1 MKRVAALAALLLFGS
16 AVPAFGQEFE
26 PRAYSASPV
35 DTSYAVVTYTN
46 SKGSVSLDPSLPLS
60 DVHASIGTIG
70 FSFTHTFRLGRRTG
84 SWAIALPYVS
94 GNATGTAHGMPGSLT
109 RDGFPDA
116 RARLGINLLG
126 RALTPAEFARR
137 KPSTTFGVSA
147 TLVAPTGT
155 YDPARL
161 INIGSNRWSLRPEIG
176 LEQPMGKWFADF
188 AAAIWFFG
196 RNADYFG
203 GQMLEQ
209 APLTIYQV
217 HTGYNFRPGQ
227 WLAVDWNRYTG
238 GATSA
243 NSAPAINEL
252 ANSRYGFAF
261 SQPIGPG
268 FSAKLAW
275 SHWLTG
281 QYGQNFS
288 TVGLQLQYRWFREG
302 TPGSP

>member
-116 RARLGINLLG
+116 RARLESISSDE
-126 RALTPAEFARR
+126 R
-137 KPSTTFGVSA
+137 
-147 TLVAPTGT
+147 
-155 YDPARL
+155 
-161 INIGSNRWSLRPEIG
+161 
-176 LEQPMGKWFADF
+176 
-188 AAAIWFFG
+188 
-196 RNADYFG
+196 
-203 GQMLEQ
+203 
-209 APLTIYQV
+209 
-217 HTGYNFRPGQ
+217 
-227 WLAVDWNRYTG
+227 
-238 GATSA
+238 
-243 NSAPAINEL
+243 
-252 ANSRYGFAF
+252 
-261 SQPIGPG
+261 
-268 FSAKLAW
+268 
-275 SHWLTG
+275 
-281 QYGQNFS
+281 
-288 TVGLQLQYRWFREG
+288 
-302 TPGSP
+302 